1 MILLFIKQNVMK
13 YCGLEKKKIYMLA
26 LAKLSHIK

>member
-13 YCGLEKKKIYMLA
+13 YCGLKKENIDVSAGKIITY
-26 LAKLSHIK
+26 